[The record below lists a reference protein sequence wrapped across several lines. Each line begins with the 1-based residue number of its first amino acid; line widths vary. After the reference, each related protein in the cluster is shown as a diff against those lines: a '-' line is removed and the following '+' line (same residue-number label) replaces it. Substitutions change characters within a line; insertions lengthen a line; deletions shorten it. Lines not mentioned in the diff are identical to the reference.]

1 MNAAAQQIPST
12 AALPRVLLVDDEPN
26 VLASLSMNLKRRYQV
41 VTADSGA
48 KGLEQLAQ
56 GSFAVIVSD
65 MRMPNMD
72 GAAFLA
78 QARKAAPDVVRMLLT
93 GQSDIN
99 SAISAV
105 NDGQIFRF
113 LTKPTPPEVLLGALE
128 SAMAQHRLIT
138 AEKVLLE
145 QTLRGSLRTMTEI
158 LALANPVLF
167 GRSTRIKRL
176 VVDLAQ
182 KLQMGDAWHIEVAA
196 LLSPLAQV
204 SLPSDTA
211 DKLGRGAELSGEERA
226 MVDRL
231 PELTDQLLAHI
242 PRLETV
248 RVMLAHAQ
256 EPYHQ
261 ANCIQP
267 ASDAQLVARGAKIIK
282 TAIAFDALTQ
292 GGLSPSDAVGALRT
306 QPERH
311 DEAIVKAL
319 GDLHASSG
327 GQRSIIDMPVAG
339 LLPGMILAEDL
350 VSRTGL
356 LLVTRGFE
364 VTTAFM
370 ERVRNYKTGTL
381 KDTVRII
388 RGHS

>member
-1 MNAAAQQIPST
+1 MSASPQEVPNT
-12 AALPRVLLVDDEPN
+12 ASMPRILLVDDEPN
-26 VLASLSMNLKRRYQV
+26 VLASLTMNLKRRYQV
-41 VTADSGA
+41 STAESGA
-48 KGLEQLAQ
+48 KGLELLAQ
-56 GSFAVIVSD
+56 GNFAVIVSD

-78 QARKAAPDVVRMLLT
+78 QARKAAPNSVRMLLT
-93 GQSDIN
+93 GHSDIN

-113 LTKPTPPEVLLGALE
+113 MTKPTPPAVLLSALE
-128 SAMAQHRLIT
+128 SAVAQHRLIT

-176 VVDLAQ
+176 VVDLTN
-182 KLQMGDAWHIEVAA
+182 KLGMGDCWHIEVAA

-204 SLPSDTA
+204 SLPSETA
-211 DKLGRGAELSGEERA
+211 DKLGRASELSTEERA

-231 PELTDQLLAHI
+231 PGLTDALLAHI

-267 ASDAQLVARGAKIIK
+267 EGDAPLAARGAKIIK

-292 GGLSPSDAVGALRT
+292 GGLSPADAISVLRN

-311 DEAIVKAL
+311 EADILKAL
-319 GDLHASSG
+319 AELHASAAE
-327 GQRSIIDMPVAG
+327 QRSIVDMPVVG
-339 LLPGMILAEDL
+339 LLPGMVLAEDL
-350 VSRTGL
+350 VSRAGM

-370 ERVRNYKTGTL
+370 ERIRNYKTGTL
-381 KDTVRII
+381 KDTVRVI
-388 RGHS
+388 RGHA